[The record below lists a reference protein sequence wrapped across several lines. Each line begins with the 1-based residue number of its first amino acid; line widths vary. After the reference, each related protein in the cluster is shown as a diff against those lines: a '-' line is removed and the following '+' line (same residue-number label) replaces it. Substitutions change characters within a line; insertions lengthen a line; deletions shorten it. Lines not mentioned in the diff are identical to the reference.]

1 MKNSIIKS
9 YSVWLNE
16 ALNVHEATG
25 SDPNAMYQ
33 AGDRA
38 GLVTLAQQQ
47 DSAEVKAHPAYA
59 AVMEWWKQ
67 GQGDLNLI
75 KSIIKQGSARKTD
88 KMRSLK
94 SIYYWTGS
102 GAAGKM
108 TAYLSNFYKVTD
120 SIERNGERLG
130 LDQAKLAGLKE
141 AVAKLKEL
149 QAQGFVLKNIQL
161 LGAFIPSAFTDNKY
175 TDQKIAD
182 IAAELDKP
190 APNERII
197 RLLKAWRVAYYSG
210 SSDLEKDPKSSMT
223 WLEAQRTNPQ
233 TVGTYWVAST
243 QLNDEGKKA
252 LLDLFKQRA
261 DAYVARKQK
270 AGTTID
276 FNKAVMAA
284 TDLYIGPKN
293 EKITVK
299 VDAEAPQAAPP
310 PAVFS
315 YPIDPK
321 GDENSPNFKKGLS
334 MFPDDGVTVKPEV
347 LAEINATVK
356 LAVDTIKTS
365 GGTITAVSTWGYSST
380 SKVSTNYKSA
390 NGQTGNPALAQD
402 RLASINKALA
412 DAIAANGITVAP
424 TVDAARNVA
433 DPNRGPEWTQKDIVD
448 PKWGKPGARTQEYQD
463 TYSPWR
469 FSIGFFSLTYT
480 VPQKPETE
488 VTAIAIPSGEW
499 KGHISWADESIT
511 ITLPRIAPMLPSN
524 PKAPKKGGPLK
535 CPTF

>member
-33 AGDRA
+33 AGDRE
-38 GLVTLAQQQ
+38 GLVGLAQQQ
-47 DSAEVKAHPAYA
+47 DSADVKAHPAYA

-75 KSIIKQGSARKTD
+75 KSIIKQGSSRKAD

-102 GAAGKM
+102 GSASKM

-161 LGAFIPSAFTDNKY
+161 LGAFIPSAFTDNNY
-175 TDQKIAD
+175 TDQKISD

-190 APNERII
+190 APNERIVK
-197 RLLKAWRVAYYSG
+197 LLKTWRVAYYSG
-210 SSDLEKDPKSSMT
+210 STELEKDPKSSIT

-233 TVGTYWVAST
+233 TVGNFWSAST

-252 LLDLFKQRA
+252 LLDVFKQKA
-261 DAYVARKQK
+261 DAYVIRKQK
-270 AGTTID
+270 AGTTLD
-276 FNKAVMAA
+276 LTKAIMAA

-299 VDAEAPQAAPP
+299 VDAETQQAAPP

-334 MFPDDGVTVKPEV
+334 MFPDDGITVKPEV

-356 LAVDTIKTS
+356 LAVDTIKAA
-365 GGTITAVSTWGYSST
+365 GGTVTAVSTWGYSST

-480 VPQKPETE
+480 IPQKPETE

-511 ITLPRIAPMLPSN
+511 ITLPRIAPMLPGN
-524 PKAPKKGGPLK
+524 PKAAKKGGPLK